1 MKKISTIAAKQSRN
15 FSEQKLTIGLDLGDR
30 SSWYC
35 VLDERGEVVLEQN
48 LGTTQKAM
56 KEVFGGMPDAARP
69 DRAGDRDALAVENRQ
84 LSELGTK

>member
-1 MKKISTIAAKQSRN
+1 
-15 FSEQKLTIGLDLGDR
+15 
-30 SSWYC
+30 